1 MDGYKMRW
9 IYELMWL
16 WQSIGIILLI
26 LAIFECC
33 AASIFKSLKK
43 RYNLHMAICIAI
55 AAFIIAVIFI
65 LRLAGTPMP
74 L

>member
-16 WQSIGIILLI
+16 WQSIGIILLF

-33 AASIFKSLKK
+33 AALIFKLLKK
-43 RYNLHMAICIAI
+43 RYNLHMAIYIAI

>member
-33 AASIFKSLKK
+33 AALIFMKK
-43 RYNLHMAICIAI
+43 RYHLHMAICIAI

>member
-33 AASIFKSLKK
+33 AALIFKS

-55 AAFIIAVIFI
+55 AAFIIAAIFI

>member
-16 WQSIGIILLI
+16 WQSILLI

-33 AASIFKSLKK
+33 AALIFKSLKK

-55 AAFIIAVIFI
+55 AAFIIAAIFI